1 MSTERISVLH
11 MPSIALGPGSSRE
24 AGHHLKLLGVEHALV
39 VTDRFLLDSGLI
51 DPVVQAVE
59 ADGVRVTVHAV
70 PTGEPT
76 EATMQEAAD
85 AAIAGH
91 GPSRRRRNAR

>member
-59 ADGVRVTVHAV
+59 ADGVVTFTSDFLEITPPTKRSV
-70 PTGEPT
+70 PFDTVS
-76 EATMQEAAD
+76 
-85 AAIAGH
+85 AISPVFFSG
-91 GPSRRRRNAR
+91 S